1 MPTTSQELSRRLR
14 AAREAT
20 HLTQEEAAR
29 RLGVSRPT
37 LTQIE
42 LGNRPVT
49 SVELS
54 KLAHLYGR
62 DVREFL
68 AETFDENETL
78 AALFRADTDAV
89 SNADVIDRVRE
100 CLALARQ
107 LTDLESLLGIEREMG
122 AVGYDMPRLTRKWDA
137 IQQGEQVAEEERARL
152 GLGWTPVPEI
162 TELLETQG
170 VRTGVVDLPIDVS
183 GLTLSHK
190 SIGLFVVVNSQHVP
204 ARRRFSFAHEYAHVV
219 MDRGRFGTISRE
231 SNRDDLLEV
240 RANSFAAC
248 FLMPAEGVQRFVV
261 SLGKGKPSRLRAQV
275 FDGESATPVEGRP
288 GAHTQAIQIYDVA
301 HMAHHFGVSRLAALY
316 RLLNLGLL
324 NQAEFEPLKSA
335 EEDNRAQGI
344 AAALELLEPDDAP
357 SRNEFRHR
365 FLNLALEAFRRG
377 EISRAKLNEL
387 AAMVSMPPHD
397 LDRLLEDA
405 GLSERGG
412 VGVGIPKPRRQ

>member
-1 MPTTSQELSRRLR
+1 MPITSQETARRLR
-14 AAREAT
+14 AARGAT
-20 HLTQEEAAR
+20 RLTQEDVAD

-37 LTQIE
+37 ITQIE
-42 LGNRPVT
+42 LGNRSVT

-54 KLAHLYGR
+54 KFAHLYGR

-68 AETFDENETL
+68 AETFDENETI
-78 AALFRADTDAV
+78 ATLFRADTDAV

-107 LTDLESLLGIEREMG
+107 LTNLEFLLGVEREMA
-122 AVGYDMPRLTRKWDA
+122 AVGYDMPPLTRKWDA

-152 GLGWTPVPEI
+152 GLGWAPLPEI
-162 TELLETQG
+162 SELLETQA
-170 VRTGVVDLPIDVS
+170 VRTGVVELPTDVS

-190 SIGLFVVVNSQHVP
+190 SIGLFVVVNLQHVP
-204 ARRRFSFAHEYAHVV
+204 ARRRFSLAHEYAHVV
-219 MDRGRFGTISRE
+219 MDRGRFGMISRE

-240 RANSFAAC
+240 RANSFAAS
-248 FLMPAEGVQRFVV
+248 FLMPAEGVHRFAA

-275 FDGESATPVEGRP
+275 FDGETATPVEGRP
-288 GAHTQAIQIYDVA
+288 GAHTQAIQIYDAA
-301 HMAHHFGVSRLAALY
+301 HLAHHFGVSRLAALY

-324 NQAEFEPLKSA
+324 NQSELDQLKSA

-344 AAALELLEPDDAP
+344 AAALELPEPEDAA

-365 FLNLALEAFRRG
+365 FLNFALEAYRRG

-387 AAMVSMPPHD
+387 AAMVGMPPHD
-397 LDRLLEDA
+397 LDRLLQNA
-405 GLSERGG
+405 GLSQRGG
-412 VGVGIPKPRRQ
+412 VGIEIPRPRRG